1 MNPITIKRRSLA
13 IFSLLMYTADV
24 GSDIWVGIDLILRC
38 HYYHG
43 IGVLSLVLL
52 TGFLAGSLSL
62 IGEISEGT
70 LTKEDVFKAFVY
82 PIWFVPKTIRA
93 LIQDIVHQND
103 DTRNTAKMYGY
114 FLISRI

>member
-1 MNPITIKRRSLA
+1 MDQSSFYRWSFA
-13 IFSLLMYTADV
+13 IFSLFMYTADV

-38 HYYHG
+38 HYAHG

-82 PIWFVPKTIRA
+82 PIWFVPKTISA
-93 LIQDIVHQND
+93 LIQDIVHRND